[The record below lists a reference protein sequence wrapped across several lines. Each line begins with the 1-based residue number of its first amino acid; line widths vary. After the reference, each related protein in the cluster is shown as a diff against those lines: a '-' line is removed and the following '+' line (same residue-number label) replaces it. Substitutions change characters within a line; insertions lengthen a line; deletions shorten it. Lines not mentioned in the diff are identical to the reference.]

1 MHIIFVFFR
10 IKYNRWQSLNLY
22 IIFLISVYDDSPL
35 IVELVDLR
43 ISANTKFHYTDCFYL
58 TRQQNPR
65 LVVRRGAAV
74 KLNLTLNRKFDADK
88 DVLCL
93 VFTLKGMHL
102 LFMNSE
108 MSPFFKRNSRPS
120 CQSSSRET
128 ILSEK
133 LLQVLFIFTVCCSDL
148 K

>member
-1 MHIIFVFFR
+1 MFLSIFALKITYEKIF
-10 IKYNRWQSLNLY
+10 ILAY
-22 IIFLISVYDDSPL
+22 IYIFLISVLDDSPL

-58 TRQQNPR
+58 TRQQTPR

-93 VFTLKGMHL
+93 VFTLKGMYL
-102 LFMNSE
+102 LFMKSV
-108 MSPFFKRNSRPS
+108 MSPFFKRNTRPL
-120 CQSSSRET
+120 CQSSGET

-133 LLQVLFIFTVCCSDL
+133 LLQLLYLFYSL
-148 K
+148 LL